1 MLMNYLRTA
10 CEIARTSSCVSRS
23 GTLLRS
29 RSTVP
34 RSFCSKIEQKPQE
47 PTKPSPAGSSTG
59 GNDSSIRS
67 NNHSPNALEKRM
79 LVFTKRYKS
88 IEEVPNFVSQE
99 KMERVRNQ
107 VRIKIANYMMIATAI
122 GCIVMVIS
130 GKKAQERGE
139 SVVKMNLDW
148 HKEYNEKARAEDEA
162 ALAAESKKK

>member
-1 MLMNYLRTA
+1 MNYLRTA
-10 CEIARTSSCVSRS
+10 CEIARTSAGVTRS
-23 GTLLRS
+23 VTLPRS
-29 RSTVP
+29 RSTTA
-34 RSFCSKIEQKPQE
+34 RTLCSQIDQKPQQ
-47 PTKPSPAGSSTG
+47 PKAATAGSG
-59 GNDSSIRS
+59 GNGSTISTHT
-67 NNHSPNALEKRM
+67 HSPNALEKRM
-79 LVFTKRYKS
+79 LVFAKRYKS

-139 SVVKMNLDW
+139 SVAKMNLDW

-162 ALAAESKKK
+162 AVAVESKKK

>member
-1 MLMNYLRTA
+1 MNYLRTA
-10 CEIARTSSCVSRS
+10 CEIARTSSGVSRS
-23 GTLLRS
+23 ATLLRS
-29 RSTVP
+29 RSTAP
-34 RSFCSKIEQKPQE
+34 RSFCSQIEQKPQQ
-47 PTKPSPAGSSTG
+47 PKPSPAGSSTG
-59 GNDSSIRS
+59 S
-67 NNHSPNALEKRM
+67 NGANISAHTHTPNALEKRM
-79 LVFTKRYKS
+79 LVFMKRYKS

-139 SVVKMNLDW
+139 SVAKMNLDW

-162 ALAAESKKK
+162 SMASASKK

>member
-1 MLMNYLRTA
+1 
-10 CEIARTSSCVSRS
+10 
-23 GTLLRS
+23 
-29 RSTVP
+29 
-34 RSFCSKIEQKPQE
+34 
-47 PTKPSPAGSSTG
+47 
-59 GNDSSIRS
+59 
-67 NNHSPNALEKRM
+67 M
-79 LVFTKRYKS
+79 LVFAKRYKS

-139 SVVKMNLDW
+139 SVAKMNLDW

-162 ALAAESKKK
+162 AVVVESKKK

>member
-1 MLMNYLRTA
+1 
-10 CEIARTSSCVSRS
+10 RS
-23 GTLLRS
+23 L
-29 RSTVP
+29 
-34 RSFCSKIEQKPQE
+34 CSQIEQKPQQ
-47 PTKPSPAGSSTG
+47 PKASPAGSGSNGSTI
-59 GNDSSIRS
+59 ST
-67 NNHSPNALEKRM
+67 HTHTPNALEKRM

-88 IEEVPNFVSQE
+88 IEEVPKFVSQE

-139 SVVKMNLDW
+139 SVAKMNLDW

-162 ALAAESKKK
+162 SVAVETKKK

>member
-1 MLMNYLRTA
+1 MNYLRTA
-10 CEIARTSSCVSRS
+10 CEIARTSPGVSRS
-23 GTLLRS
+23 VTMLRS
-29 RSTVP
+29 RSTAP
-34 RSFCSKIEQKPQE
+34 RSFCSQIEQKPQQ
-47 PTKPSPAGSSTG
+47 PKGSPAAGSGTGNNGSNISTHT
-59 GNDSSIRS
+59 
-67 NNHSPNALEKRM
+67 HSPNALEKRM

-139 SVVKMNLDW
+139 SVAKMNLDW

-162 ALAAESKKK
+162 SLAAVSKK

>member
-1 MLMNYLRTA
+1 MNYLRTA
-10 CEIARTSSCVSRS
+10 CEIARTSSGVSRS
-23 GTLLRS
+23 ATLLRS
-29 RSTVP
+29 RSTTTG
-34 RSFCSKIEQKPQE
+34 RSLCSQVEQKPQQ
-47 PTKPSPAGSSTG
+47 PKPSPTGSGSNGSTI
-59 GNDSSIRS
+59 STHT
-67 NNHSPNALEKRM
+67 HSPNALEKRM

-88 IEEVPNFVSQE
+88 IEDVPNFVSQE

-139 SVVKMNLDW
+139 SVAKMNLDW

-162 ALAAESKKK
+162 SVAAESKKK